1 METGGFDMTPLE
13 DKENARSKQER
24 NMMSGE
30 EDDDDGTDCTWWI
43 FGFAVHVLVGGWG
56 GTATRPE
63 MLDLGAAAA
72 DPSP

>member
-1 METGGFDMTPLE
+1 MMETGGFDMTPLE

-43 FGFAVHVLVGGWG
+43 FGFAVLVGGWG

>member
-43 FGFAVHVLVGGWG
+43 FGFAVLVLVGGWG
-56 GTATRPE
+56 
-63 MLDLGAAAA
+63 
-72 DPSP
+72 